1 MFVPNTIP
9 AEGLLIVKFAVSIP
23 SINASLATVNVTVPV
38 VCPLGMVMVVPLR
51 L

>member
-1 MFVPNTIP
+1 M
-9 AEGLLIVKFAVSIP
+9 VKVAVSFP
-23 SINASLATVNVTVPV
+23 SINASSTTVNVTVPV